1 MLKASAEILEFVK
14 NKDKEFFANNR
25 MLILAVIKDIE
36 IIGEAASK
44 ISEDVKNKFSN
55 IMWNEIIGMRNRLIH
70 VYFDVDIDIL
80 WETVQNDIPGLYKQ
94 LLEIKKETDPNYTIF

>member
-1 MLKASAEILEFVK
+1 
-14 NKDKEFFANNR
+14 

-44 ISEDVKNKFSN
+44 ISENVKNNFGDV
-55 IMWNEIIGMRNRLIH
+55 MWNEIIGIRNRLIH

-80 WETVQNDIPGLYKQ
+80 WETVKNDIPNLFKQ
-94 LLEIKKETDPNYTIF
+94 LLEIKNETDPNYTIF